1 MPAGEPRYLS
11 FTRSEWA
18 ALRLNT
24 PLTLADSDLATLRGA
39 IEQVSLAEVAEVFLP
54 LSRLLNLHVAARR
67 NLDRVKDTFL
77 GRPVGRPPY
86 VIALAGSVA
95 VGKSTFA
102 RVLRAILGRW
112 PDHPRVDL
120 VTTDGFLHPNREL
133 EARGILHRKG
143 FPESYDRA
151 RMVQF
156 LVDVK
161 SGADAVEAPV
171 YSHLH
176 YDIVPGEVQVVT
188 RPDIVIFEG
197 LNVLQ
202 AGASGRGSHAIVSD
216 FFDFSIYLDADEADI
231 ENWYVERFR
240 LLQRNVFRR
249 PGAYF
254 KGYRD
259 LPPEEAE
266 RVARR
271 IWREINGLNLRENI
285 LPTRGRARIVLRKG
299 RDHAVHEVRLRQV

>member
-1 MPAGEPRYLS
+1 MPSGEPRYLT
-11 FTRSEWA
+11 FNRAEWA
-18 ALRLNT
+18 ALRLST
-24 PLTLADSDLATLRGA
+24 PLTLSDADLEALGGTL
-39 IEQVSLAEVAEVFLP
+39 EQVSLAEVAEVFLP

-133 EARGILHRKG
+133 EARGIMHRKG

-156 LVDVK
+156 LMDVK
-161 SGADAVEAPV
+161 SGEPAVEAPV

-176 YDIVPGEVQVVT
+176 YDIVPDEVQVVA

-202 AGASGRGSHAIVSD
+202 PAASGRASHAIVSD

-231 ENWYVERFR
+231 EDWYVERFR
-240 LLQRNVFRR
+240 LLQRSVFRR

-254 KGYRD
+254 SGYRD
-259 LPPEEAE
+259 LPPDEAE
-266 RVARR
+266 SVARR

-285 LPTRGRARIVLRKG
+285 LPTRERARIVLRKG